1 MQLLIEQSL
10 NALQLGFTLFL
21 LATGMT
27 LIFGIMGLIN
37 LAHGSLYMV
46 GAFIGTTAASQS
58 GSILLGILAGV
69 AGTAVAGVVVE
80 LLVFRRLYH
89 RDHLYQVLATFG
101 IILFVNELSTIIW
114 GRAPLLVEIPD
125 WLNGSVQLMPGLS
138 YPVYRLAVVG
148 VGALVAIGLH
158 LLVERTRLGMLVR
171 AGATD
176 RDMVAALG
184 VNIARLY
191 TAVFALGA
199 AFAGLAGILA
209 APIQSTQIGMGE
221 QVLIL
226 TFVVVV
232 VGGVG
237 SVKGAFAG
245 SMLIALVDT
254 LGRAYVPGLFKLLF
268 SSSVADA
275 LGTSVA
281 SVAIY
286 LVMAVVLI
294 VHPQGLFPESR

>member
-1 MQLLIEQSL
+1 MQLLFEQSL
-10 NALQLGFTLFL
+10 NAVQLGFTLFL

-37 LAHGSLYMV
+37 LAHGSLYMIGAFVGTTV
-46 GAFIGTTAASQS
+46 GART
-58 GSILLGILAGV
+58 GSLPLGILAGM
-69 AGTAVAGVVVE
+69 AGAAAVGLAVE
-80 LLVFRRLYH
+80 MAIFRRLYH

-101 IILFVNELSTIIW
+101 LILTANELATILW
-114 GRAPLLVEIPD
+114 GRAPLLVSVPD

-138 YPVYRLAVVG
+138 YPVYRLVVMAVGAAVAVV
-148 VGALVAIGLH
+148 LH

-171 AGATD
+171 AGASD
-176 RDMVAALG
+176 RDMVAVLG
-184 VNIARLY
+184 VDIAWLY
-191 TAVFALGA
+191 TTVFALGA
-199 AFAGLAGILA
+199 ALAGLAGILA

-221 QVLIL
+221 QILIL

-237 SVKGAFAG
+237 SVRGAFAG

-254 LGRAYVPGLFKLLF
+254 LGRAFVPGLFKLLF
-268 SSSVADA
+268 SNSVADA
-275 LGTSVA
+275 LGMSVA

-294 VHPQGLFPESR
+294 LHPQGLFPEQR